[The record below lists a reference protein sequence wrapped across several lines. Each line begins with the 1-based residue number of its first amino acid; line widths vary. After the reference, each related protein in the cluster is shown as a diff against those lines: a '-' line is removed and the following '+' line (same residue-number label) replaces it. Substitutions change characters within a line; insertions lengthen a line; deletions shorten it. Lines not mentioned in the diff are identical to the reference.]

1 MLDCETCQVVLE
13 KMHADA
19 ATPDETQAAREHL
32 ESCED
37 CRDYQTF
44 IAKSTRSV
52 VAVSREQDLIQLKKR
67 LRRRVRLSVIGP
79 ILWGGL
85 LLAASV
91 MMVWNAIT
99 TSWIWWVPAGLF
111 AIWFVD
117 QVRDILEH
125 RRAAERFVEADDFLK
140 RCMDERHINIGLNAF
155 FAVINLV
162 LALIWTVIVFFF
174 LQPENPWAIASIF
187 WVLLGF
193 NLFRMFIRP
202 KVWNA
207 VNLDESEAADGSR

>member
-1 MLDCETCQVVLE
+1 MLDCESCEVVLE

-37 CRDYQTF
+37 CRDYHAF

-52 VAVSREQDLIQLKKR
+52 VAVSPKQDLQRLKKR

-85 LLAASV
+85 LLAALV
-91 MMVWNAIT
+91 MMVWNAMT
-99 TSWIWWVPAGLF
+99 TTWIWWMPAVLF
-111 AIWFVD
+111 AILLVD
-117 QVRDILEH
+117 QVRDIVEH

-140 RCMDERHINIGLNAF
+140 RCMEERHFSIGLNAF
-155 FAVINLV
+155 MVVFNLT
-162 LALIWTVIVFFF
+162 LALIWTAIVFFF
-174 LQPENPWAIASIF
+174 LQPENPWVIASIF
-187 WVLLGF
+187 WVPLGV
-193 NLFRMFIRP
+193 NLFRVFVRP
-202 KVWNA
+202 KVWNGP
-207 VNLDESEAADGSR
+207 NLKVSEPADGS